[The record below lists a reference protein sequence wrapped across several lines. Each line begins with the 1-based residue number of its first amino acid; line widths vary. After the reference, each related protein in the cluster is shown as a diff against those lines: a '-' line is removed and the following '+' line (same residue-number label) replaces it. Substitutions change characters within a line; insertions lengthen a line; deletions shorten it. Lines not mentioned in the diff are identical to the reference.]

1 MRTTAWLLKALMR
14 GMNGEGSLKKRYA
27 CRSEEMERV
36 DRFVNRQMIKGWSSC
51 SEETVAYCSECL
63 KSGLKVRQW
72 KKEVTQEGLGHGGQG
87 ESVCMIASRRPWQ
100 KV

>member
-1 MRTTAWLLKALMR
+1 V
-14 GMNGEGSLKKRYA
+14 
-27 CRSEEMERV
+27 ERV

-72 KKEVTQEGLGHGGQG
+72 KKEVTQDLGMGVQG
-87 ESVCMIASRRPWQ
+87 ESVCIIASWQ

>member
-14 GMNGEGSLKKRYA
+14 GMNAEGSLKKRYA
-27 CRSEEMERV
+27 CRSEEVERV

-72 KKEVTQEGLGHGGQG
+72 KKEVTQDLGMGVQG
-87 ESVCMIASRRPWQ
+87 ESICIIASRRSWQ